1 MNTNTENQIELKE
14 GYVLT
19 LEGTQIPKDETYF
32 CEFYQQ
38 ETENETFKV
47 YARNLYGVNW
57 SYKAIRAYNDIERNP
72 RLYHYEYEGESMYI
86 TRGELWRFSL
96 VWLQDEQEIA
106 HEDDAYLHS
115 DGEYYSYEEE
125 REAEYVRDYHSDSN
139 TYFHHFSEKEKRSP
153 FYIGYEIEKEDTDV
167 KESINID
174 EFERIAP
181 KWRKESDGS
190 LNSESG
196 YELISPCLELC
207 PASIEQYIKTNRT
220 LLEHVNADKSD
231 SCGGHINVSE
241 RGKTGRELFETIQGY
256 TPLFHALYYK
266 RIDKGYSKGKS
277 NEDIKCGDKYQSIR
291 IHSNRVEIRIIS
303 AVPNLRTLIWRTRLI
318 QYILNNQ
325 TSDPREAFVNFH
337 DTELKALITEVY
349 NTPEK
354 LATLNE
360 RLIRYTRTFEHI
372 DVVSEIW
379 QEKETAQLAKA
390 KNVNIQKAIEDNQQT
405 LISQVLKNEEENEE
419 EEEN

>member
-1 MNTNTENQIELKE
+1 MNTNTETQIELKE
-14 GYVLT
+14 GHVLT
-19 LEGTQIPKDETYF
+19 LEGTQIPKDEAYF

-47 YARNLYGVNW
+47 YTRSLHGCNW
-57 SYKAIRAYNDIERNP
+57 SYKAVKAYNDAGNP
-72 RLYHYEYEGESMYI
+72 RLYEYEYEGESMYI

-96 VWLQDEQEIA
+96 VWVQDEEEIA
-106 HEDDAYLHS
+106 PEDEAYLHR
-115 DGEYYSYEEE
+115 DGEYYSFEEE
-125 REAEYVRDYHSDSN
+125 REAEYVREYHSDKN
-139 TYFHHFSEKEKRSP
+139 TYFHHFSPEQDNN
-153 FYIGYEIEKEDTDV
+153 FFIGYEIEKEDTDV
-167 KESINID
+167 KESVNID
-174 EFERIAP
+174 DFEQIAP

-190 LNSESG
+190 LDSESG
-196 YELISPCLELC
+196 FELISPCFELC
-207 PASIEQYIKTNRT
+207 PASIEQYIKANNT

-231 SCGGHINVSE
+231 SCGGHINVSQ
-241 RGKTGRELFETIQGY
+241 RGKSGSSLFETIQGY

-291 IHSNRVEIRIIS
+291 IHNNRVEIRIIS

-325 TSDPREAFVNFH
+325 TADPREAFVNFH
-337 DTELKALITEVY
+337 DTELKALISEVY

-354 LATLNE
+354 FATLNE
-360 RLIRYTRTFEHI
+360 RLIRYTRTYEHI
-372 DVVSEIW
+372 DVVHEIW
-379 QEKETAQLAKA
+379 QETETAQIAKS
-390 KNVNIQKAIEDNQQT
+390 KNVNIQKAIEDSQQT
-405 LISQVLKNEEENEE
+405 LISQALNNEEENEE